1 MKNRYSTRGSV
12 NRTVVILLI
21 LIGVM
26 LFVIGIPA
34 MKAFRYRAQRIGC
47 EQAMKSAADGLII
60 EYLGSFEEGSVDD
73 ARDTLDEVMPA
84 REDLCPAHG
93 NVYLIRDAN
102 GIFQPVCGLHDSDVK
117 RRTRLNA
124 SYALQM
130 LEEERRTALPNGKSD
145 PDGEDDSGR
154 KNDPNEKDDPDG
166 NDDLDG
172 EDGSDGEDDS
182 DGKTV
187 PNGKNGSEGEDD
199 PETLEITV
207 NGRKLVC
214 ARVSEEEA
222 IHRGTA
228 TTNGYKGIVCYYG
241 IAGDFT
247 FSAKTAGKGMGT
259 AKEGEICYFL
269 YADENYCAIWRSN
282 DGWDGDAYQ

>member
-47 EQAMKSAADGLII
+47 EQAMKSAGDGLII
-60 EYLGSFEEGSVDD
+60 EYLGSFEEGSIKD
-73 ARDTLDEVMPA
+73 ARDTLEEVMPA

-93 NVYLIRDAN
+93 NVYLIRDEN
-102 GIFQPVCGLHDSDVK
+102 GIFQPVCGLHDSDVR

-130 LEEERRTALPNGKSD
+130 LEDKRRAAALNGN
-145 PDGEDDSGR
+145 
-154 KNDPNEKDDPDG
+154 NDPE
-166 NDDLDG
+166 
-172 EDGSDGEDDS
+172 S
-182 DGKTV
+182 
-187 PNGKNGSEGEDD
+187 
-199 PETLEITV
+199 LEITV

-214 ARVSEEEA
+214 THVTEEEA

-228 TTNGYKGIVCYYG
+228 TTNGYDGVVCYYG
-241 IAGDFT
+241 AAGDFT
-247 FSAKTAGKGMGT
+247 FSAKTARKGMGT
-259 AKEGEICYFL
+259 AKDGEICYFV

-282 DGWDGDAYQ
+282 DGWDGDAY